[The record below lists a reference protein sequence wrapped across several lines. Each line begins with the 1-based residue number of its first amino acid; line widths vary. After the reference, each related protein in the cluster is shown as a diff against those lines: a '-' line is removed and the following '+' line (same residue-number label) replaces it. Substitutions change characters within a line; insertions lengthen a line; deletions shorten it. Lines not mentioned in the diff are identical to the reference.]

1 MKPHTQQKMK
11 QKKQNVQMLS
21 RASDAIYSYSAGK
34 LLPGKHLSLGFAM
47 KAFTRS
53 KNVAMLII
61 DPDIKPVK
69 LFVNSYVIES
79 NNK

>member
-11 QKKQNVQMLS
+11 QKKQNLQMLS
-21 RASDAIYSYSAGK
+21 RASDAIYLYSAGK

-47 KAFTRS
+47 KAFIRS

-69 LFVNSYVIES
+69 LFVNYVIES
-79 NNK
+79 NNKR